1 MAYELHPSEFN
12 NFESD
17 FDKVNWLDTNTWSKK
32 KIYDKKYWLVVPN
45 FKLNIKRGDSI
56 TTLTVFLKTTGEQF
70 GEPIT
75 PLNIGNFTVFFYC
88 YDQNNS
94 LIIKDTASIT
104 NESIGQVEYEFKELD
119 FQSTGIYYGAFEF
132 VLPSINGNPPT
143 SLFLPSN
150 NKIQIFVS

>member
-1 MAYELHPSEFN
+1 MVYDPHPSNFN
-12 NFESD
+12 DFESD
-17 FDKVNWLDTNTWSKK
+17 FDKVNWIDVNTWSKK

-56 TTLTVFLKTTGEQF
+56 TSLTVFLKTTGEQF

-75 PLNIGNFTVFFYC
+75 PLNIGDFTVFFYC

-94 LIIKDTASIT
+94 LIIKDTALIT
-104 NESIGQVEYEFKELD
+104 NETIGQVEYSFKDLD
-119 FQSTGIYYGAFEF
+119 FQETGIYYGCFEF
-132 VLPSINGNPPT
+132 VLPAVGANIAT
-143 SLFLPSN
+143 SLFLPTN